1 MPQSDIFTFLN
12 AVCLGSV
19 LLGGVY
25 FLLYIYS
32 FPTPFI
38 TFFFFSKFSE
48 NVWLKFDLFSG
59 LCFKNKENN
68 FYYF

>member
-1 MPQSDIFTFLN
+1 MPQSDVFTFLN

-19 LLGGVY
+19 LLGGSY

-32 FPTPFI
+32 FPSPFI
-38 TFFFFSKFSE
+38 KYFFFSKFVE
-48 NVWLKFDLFSG
+48 NVWLKFDLFNN
-59 LCFKNKENN
+59 LVFKNKEIN